1 MNRQQRRAAG
11 IKGRGATYTLN
22 EDQIAEMKA
31 DACRCAEEAWKNQ
44 MKKEAMRSFTAV
56 LGLPCM
62 VLRDEFGFGPKR
74 LERLIDG
81 VMKEFAAI
89 QTEHIEM
96 HDLIDTIREETGID
110 LEEVE
115 RWGI

>member
-1 MNRQQRRAAG
+1 MGRIKCHPIKPKSKPRYTMNDYKIAKDAHDYAEKLCQ
-11 IKGRGATYTLN
+11 K
-22 EDQIAEMKA
+22 QIE
-31 DACRCAEEAWKNQ
+31 
-44 MKKEAMRSFTAV
+44 KEAMRSFIAV

-74 LERLIDG
+74 LERLING

-96 HDLIDTIREETGID
+96 HDLVETIREETGID

-115 RWGI
+115 KWGI